1 MAQFDIELHGVA
13 AQVEVAVLE
22 AHLFVGEDGVAGEE
36 GGVLGLVED
45 AEFVGDEFD
54 FAGGDI
60 FVDGVGVAQLDGAD
74 DGDDELVAEGFGLLV
89 DGGGV
94 LAAEDD
100 LGDAGAVADIDEDD
114 GAEVAAA
121 VDPSHEDGFL
131 TSVGRAQ
138 SAAQVGTS
146 KVA

>member
-1 MAQFDIELHGVA
+1 
-13 AQVEVAVLE
+13 
-22 AHLFVGEDGVAGEE
+22 
-36 GGVLGLVED
+36 
-45 AEFVGDEFD
+45 
-54 FAGGDI
+54 
-60 FVDGVGVAQLDGAD
+60 
-74 DGDDELVAEGFGLLV
+74 
-89 DGGGV
+89 V